1 MTGKFLTSLEVR
13 SIDDSVWA
21 LSSPL
26 VFNSKRIGLVTVPAG
41 FVTDFASVPRVP
53 VAYLLTGDAAHA
65 PAVIHDYLYG
75 SPRRKRSVC
84 DAVFLEAME
93 DIGVAWWRRYLM
105 WAAVRVFGGFVRS
118 VNAYQK

>member
-1 MTGKFLTSLEVR
+1 MTGKFLTELDVKLIGDSQWELVR
-13 SIDDSVWA
+13 P
-21 LSSPL
+21 LTFKSS
-26 VFNSKRIGLVTVPAG
+26 RIGLVTVPAG
-41 FVTDFASVPRVP
+41 FVTDFASVPRLP
-53 VAYLLTGDAAHA
+53 VVYLLTGDTAHA

-93 DIGVAWWRRYLM
+93 DIGVVWWRRRLM